1 MGLWDGVKSFFGPK
15 TTTTTT
21 GLDPNSQ
28 RYVDQMRQQSQGASQ
43 LAIGGPQGGGSWFT
57 GPQSMTIGQQ
67 VQPFM
72 DPYQQQ
78 VVGGVQQIYDRNR
91 AQALNQTSQQATM
104 GGAYGGSR
112 AAVLAGARLGEQD
125 VGQANTIAGLLS
137 SGYQQSLGQALPYW
151 EQQRQLQQQQQMEPL
166 WRQQQ
171 AQGFQNLGMGP
182 TGQVQSQTS
191 SGGQFGD
198 ILKTGAGLAA
208 TYFGAKGFGSLGGG
222 GGGAPSGG
230 YMGGPGGMPPGT
242 QVPWQAPQ
250 WQPTYRGPY
259 G

>member
-1 MGLWDGVKSFFGPK
+1 MGFWGTLGKTALGAGIGFATGGPAGAFIGGGSALAGSLNKPK
-15 TTTTTT
+15 TQANM
-21 GLDPNSQ
+21 LDPRTQ
-28 RYVDQMRQQSQGASQ
+28 AYVDQMRQQAQGAGN

-57 GPQSMTIGQQ
+57 GPQSMSIGQQ

-91 AQALNQTSQQATM
+91 AQAMNQTSQQATM

-112 AAVLAGARLGEQD
+112 AAVLAGTRLGEQD

-137 SGYQQSLGQALPYW
+137 SGYQQSMNQALPYW

-171 AQGFQNLGMGP
+171 AQQFQNLGMGP
-182 TGQVQSQTS
+182 TAFNQQQQGGGFNDFLQTAAGAAS
-191 SGGQFGD
+191 IYSGMGGQF
-198 ILKTGAGLAA
+198 KRPTW
-208 TYFGAKGFGSLGGG
+208 LGGQ
-222 GGGAPSGG
+222 
-230 YMGGPGGMPPGT
+230 GPVATG
-242 QVPWQAPQ
+242 QFV
-250 WQPTYRGPY
+250 
-259 G
+259 